1 MIYRKEYYKHPYY
14 FFLKEGREK
23 ITLYYS
29 VENTLS
35 EARKRDKKID
45 FNKKDKKYVEK
56 ELTKIFQDKKLKSTN
71 DVEKRLSNIKSEIDE
86 LVDYDGTFLNSKIP
100 ILNPK
105 LSPKGTTDQEVVA
118 TRQTN
123 NPVTRGLTRVY
134 WGESEDEEGNVV
146 SEVDLSDT
154 FGGLETQDLNG
165 PKTFE
170 KFHRDFELPAEEAAE
185 RTRQQGKEPDPRE
198 HKKKLKR
205 VPKKIKNNKNYI
217 DTLTLVERRKLE
229 EERKEKMR
237 KMVEDMVLGKKSKD
251 TEINKK
257 DSVMSKLLTKN
268 LESIKKIAEKEGIS
282 LSELNKILKKSE

>member
-1 MIYRKEYYKHPYY
+1 MLYRKEYYKHPYY
-14 FFLKEGREK
+14 FFLKEGRET
-23 ITLYYS
+23 ITLYFS

-35 EARKRDKKID
+35 EARKKDEKIT

-56 ELTKIFQDKKLKSTN
+56 ELTKIFQDKKNKTTD
-71 DVEKRLSNIKSEIDE
+71 DVKKRLEKSKSEIDE
-86 LVDYDGTFLNSKIP
+86 LVDYDGTFLSSKIP
-100 ILNPK
+100 ILNPY

-123 NPVTRGLTRVY
+123 NPVTRGYRVY

-146 SEVDLSDT
+146 SEIDLSDT
-154 FGGLETQDLNG
+154 FGGPETQDLNG

-205 VPKKIKNNKNYI
+205 VPKKIRKNKNYI
-217 DTLTLVERRKLE
+217 DTLTLVERRKIE

-237 KMVEDMVLGKKSKD
+237 KMVEDMVLGKKSKE

-257 DSVMSKLLTKN
+257 GSAISKLLTKN

-282 LSELNKILKKSE
+282 LSELIKILKKSE

>member
-1 MIYRKEYYKHPYY
+1 MLYRKEYYKHPYY
-14 FFLKEGREK
+14 FFLKEGKET
-23 ITLYYS
+23 ITLYFS

-35 EARKRDKKID
+35 EARKKDEKVT
-45 FNKKDKKYVEK
+45 FNKKDKKTVEK
-56 ELTKIFQDKKLKSTN
+56 ELTKIFQDKKSKTTD
-71 DVEKRLSNIKSEIDE
+71 DVKKRLEKAKSEIEE
-86 LVDYDGTFLNSKIP
+86 LVDYDGTFLSSKIP

-105 LSPKGTTDQEVVA
+105 LSPKGTIDQEVAA

-123 NPVTRGLTRVY
+123 NPVTRGYRVY

-146 SEVDLSDT
+146 SEIDLSDT
-154 FGGLETQDLNG
+154 FGGPETQDLNG

-170 KFHRDFELPAEEAAE
+170 KFFSEFELPAEEAAE

-205 VPKKIKNNKNYI
+205 VPKKIKNKKNYI

-237 KMVEDMVLGKKSKD
+237 KMVEDMVLGKKSNDKD
-251 TEINKK
+251 IDKK
-257 DSVMSKLLTKN
+257 SSAMSKLLAKN
-268 LESIKKIAEKEGIS
+268 LESIKKIAEREGVSI
-282 LSELNKILKKSE
+282 SELIKILKKGE